1 MANFGGVFVKMR
13 LFILTA
19 LIFFVNSCATKKL
32 PKNPLHGA
40 KPIASFDAITLK
52 SMADK
57 FGING
62 LKPFGYDAYKVSY
75 NTYDLKDN
83 RIKVSG
89 VVTLPTLNGA
99 DKNTIDRL
107 NKIKSKG
114 LSIVLVCHSTIFS
127 NKKAPSVRAKE
138 SKYPTIVSSVYSGGG
153 GFITAIPDYIGFGD
167 SKDKL
172 HPYLIKK
179 PSVNAVIDMLKA
191 TIKFAKQNSIK
202 LSGDIYISGYS
213 QGGYVAL
220 ASLKALEDRG
230 YKVRIAMPMAGSYLL
245 DYTGKALLSQESY
258 LSPSYSADLLYSYA
272 IYYSIKEDKLINSKY
287 SKNLKELFS
296 GKYDK
301 KYIDNRLTNNLHGDN
316 GLLSSWL
323 EKNYEGSKFQKKLIE
338 NSAIYD
344 NSNFRAKIEFARC
357 KADKTVPF
365 VIAQKAVSILKSNG
379 VDAEI
384 TFVEGKLDIKEQL
397 NHSECYLPAFIH
409 SLNVLANDRDE
420 KLGIDE

>member
-1 MANFGGVFVKMR
+1 MANLRGVSTEMR
-13 LFILTA
+13 LFILT
-19 LIFFVNSCATKKL
+19 LFIFLLSSCATKQL
-32 PKNPLHGA
+32 PKKPLHGA
-40 KPIASFDAITLK
+40 KPVASFDSKILKQMSDKMGIT
-52 SMADK
+52 
-57 FGING
+57 GIE
-62 LKPFGYDAYKVSY
+62 PFGYDSYKVSY
-75 NTYDLKDN
+75 STKDVAN
-83 RIKVSG
+83 KDINVSG
-89 VVTLPTLNGA
+89 VISLPTDNG
-99 DKNTIDRL
+99 TIRSRKDVL
-107 NKIKSKG
+107 SKLKSKG

-138 SKYPTIVSSVYSGGG
+138 SNYPTIASSVYSGGG
-153 GFITAIPDYIGFGD
+153 GFITAMSDYIGFGD
-167 SKDKL
+167 SKEKL

-258 LSPSYSADLLYSYA
+258 LSPSYIADLLYSYA
-272 IYYSIKEDKLINSKY
+272 TYYNIKEDKLINSKY

-379 VDAEI
+379 VDADI
-384 TFVEGKLDIKEQL
+384 NFVEDKLDIKEQL

-409 SLNVLANDRDE
+409 SLNFLANDRDE
-420 KLGIDE
+420 RLGIDE